1 MKMCSM
7 SFIIFERRGTEAD
20 FEHGTDTEPQVGYF
34 GFLRYTSFLSRGGV
48 TVTRKAHN
56 LEIPGAIPGPAT
68 SGQRKQSASGGLFS
82 LAERISI

>member
-1 MKMCSM
+1 MGM
-7 SFIIFERRGTEAD
+7 SVT
-20 FEHGTDTEPQVGYF
+20 
-34 GFLRYTSFLSRGGV
+34 SRGGV

-68 SGQRKQSASGGLFS
+68 SCQRKQSATGGLFS